1 MYTSATVF
9 DRPQHFYFVHDAIVS
24 FDTNK
29 VGYPRFWLFHGFPCY
44 SHLVRIAGLN
54 WDRISRERRFHPY
67 RDVTSRET
75 HTSSTNSTNII
86 GYSSELHLLLPGQLQ
101 HRPTTSWS
109 FRLVLSPVR
118 PCTLRYRALRMVTEK
133 GLTFKTRNDNRWSTN
148 DDEELP

>member
-9 DRPQHFYFVHDAIVS
+9 DRPQHVYFVHDAIVF

-54 WDRISRERRFHPY
+54 WDRMSRERRFHPY

-75 HTSSTNSTNII
+75 HTSSTNSTM
-86 GYSSELHLLLPGQLQ
+86 GTFTSSDIPPNFIYFSLVNCSIDLPRPGHFDWYYLQ
-101 HRPTTSWS
+101 CVLARFATERCAWS
-109 FRLVLSPVR
+109 PRRV
-118 PCTLRYRALRMVTEK
+118 
-133 GLTFKTRNDNRWSTN
+133 
-148 DDEELP
+148 